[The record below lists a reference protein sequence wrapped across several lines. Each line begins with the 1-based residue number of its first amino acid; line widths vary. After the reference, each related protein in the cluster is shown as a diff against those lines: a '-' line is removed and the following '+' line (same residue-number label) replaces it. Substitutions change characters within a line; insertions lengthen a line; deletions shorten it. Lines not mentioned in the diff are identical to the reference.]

1 MFMYLS
7 NPRSSKETEE
17 FANSAYLSIYYAIF
31 HLIIFVMD
39 EFLIN
44 IL

>member
-7 NPRSSKETEE
+7 NPRSSE

-39 EFLIN
+39 KFLIN
-44 IL
+44 ILKIY